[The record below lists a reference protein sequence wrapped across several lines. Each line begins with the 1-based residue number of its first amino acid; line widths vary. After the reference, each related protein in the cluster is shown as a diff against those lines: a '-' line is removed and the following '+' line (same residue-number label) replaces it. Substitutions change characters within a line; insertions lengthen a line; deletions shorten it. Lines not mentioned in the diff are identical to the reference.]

1 MVYCLLVSSSSRS
14 KARSSTECA
23 GRLKGLSRLGRLI
36 RGRTWR
42 MSFEGVIGDG
52 ASLKMRGLV
61 GARSSWESGTEIQ
74 YGVSGQAGKES
85 DARGDEIRTC
95 LALFGGLGGVAA
107 DSSKS
112 GALTAVPTFP
122 LEPEA
127 CRPKHSGQPRK
138 SDLIDPFHSLTCVDT
153 GNGANRVLPSE
164 DELARSSLSPGRV
177 LAAGRTDRG
186 LAFAREDRRSG
197 VAVDIAGVG
206 AASSVPV
213 FASTEGGL
221 GRLSARA
228 AISPAPAVTSPA
240 PAAATVPPVE
250 GSDSVP
256 PVVFP
261 SAAG

>member
-61 GARSSWESGTEIQ
+61 GARSS
-74 YGVSGQAGKES
+74 
-85 DARGDEIRTC
+85 C

-127 CRPKHSGQPRK
+127 
-138 SDLIDPFHSLTCVDT
+138 CVDT

-228 AISPAPAVTSPA
+228 AISPAPAATSPA